1 MAEEKKGE
9 QEFDLSNV
17 IGGRLNILGLTLD
30 LGKLLSAPEEVK
42 EQLEELRDKLKQA
55 GGKEVVSDEEW
66 QRGGVRV
73 SGYVSTRGLLGDSEY
88 HIGTTPHPRGSP
100 RPGSRA
106 RPSVRRNAPH
116 LSETPETAEVA
127 EPAVDLYHE
136 DQGIVVV
143 AEVPGVGLEE
153 MELKVEGSVLTL
165 ATKPGV
171 RRQYRK
177 AINLGAPV
185 DQESLR
191 ATCRNGVLEA
201 RFKKL
206 APQ

>member
-9 QEFDLSNV
+9 QEFDLSHV

-30 LGKLLSAPEEVK
+30 LGKLLSAPLEVT
-42 EQLEELRDKLKQA
+42 EQLEELREKLKQA

-106 RPSVRRNAPH
+106 RPSVR
-116 LSETPETAEVA
+116 TPETAEVA
-127 EPAVDLYHE
+127 EPAVDLHHE

-153 MELKVEGSVLTL
+153 MELKVEGSVLNL

-191 ATCRNGVLEA
+191 ATCRNGVLEV
-201 RFKKL
+201 RLKKL